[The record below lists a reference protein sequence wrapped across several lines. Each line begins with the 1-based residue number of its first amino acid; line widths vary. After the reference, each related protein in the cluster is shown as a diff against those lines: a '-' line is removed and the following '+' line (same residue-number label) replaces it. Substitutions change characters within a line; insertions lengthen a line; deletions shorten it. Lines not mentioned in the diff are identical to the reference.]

1 MLCGY
6 CLELFGFRP
15 WHPSWLVPLVS
26 AQTPLLSP
34 PFTASLNDAPFCL
47 VAVYSSLFAP
57 LWVAPQHCPVW
68 LWNGLPPVCCSLECR
83 LHGSRTSSFWLE
95 SIPVCPWR
103 VQLCNGAFMN
113 DVYPKA
119 TPHCCQSIPVVQ
131 WPRTTELK
139 GTWEAEVTCKNM
151 TSHVIQHCKLFP
163 RQKSR
168 GTEDTLYN

>member
-47 VAVYSSLFAP
+47 VAVYGSLFAP

-83 LHGSRTSSFWLE
+83 FHGSRTSSFWLA
-95 SIPVCPWR
+95 SIPACPWR
-103 VQLCNGAFMN
+103 ERLCNGAFMN

-119 TPHCCQSIPVVQ
+119 TPHCLSVYSSGAAAPHH
-131 WPRTTELK
+131 W
-139 GTWEAEVTCKNM
+139 AEGHLRGRGDMQKHDITC
-151 TSHVIQHCKLFP
+151 HP
-163 RQKSR
+163 
-168 GTEDTLYN
+168 TL